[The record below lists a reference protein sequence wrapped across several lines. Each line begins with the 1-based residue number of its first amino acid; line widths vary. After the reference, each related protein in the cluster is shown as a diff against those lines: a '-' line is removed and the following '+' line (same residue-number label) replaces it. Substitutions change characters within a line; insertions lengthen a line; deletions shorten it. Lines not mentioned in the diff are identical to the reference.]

1 MTIDLSPFTIHPMNF
16 LAHAYLSFNDPDI
29 LAGNMISDFVKGK
42 KQYTYAPRIQMGIR
56 LHRLIDA
63 FTDSH
68 ACTKEIKKYFQ
79 PAYGL
84 YAGAFTDIVYD
95 YFLANDLNEF
105 ENEKKLEDFTTLT
118 YIQLQQNMPDL
129 PEAFQHM
136 FPYMREHNWLY
147 NYRQTS
153 GIMKSF
159 NGMSN
164 RAKYITESA
173 TAYSVFV
180 TNIAAIRPL
189 YTEYFPLLKEYALSC
204 LQDLL
209 KND

>member
-1 MTIDLSPFTIHPMNF
+1 MNF

-29 LAGNMISDFVKGK
+29 LAGNMISDFVKGR
-42 KQYTYAPRIQMGIR
+42 KQYDYPTKIQKGIR
-56 LHRLIDA
+56 LHRLIDS
-63 FTDSH
+63 FTDAH
-68 ACTKEIKKYFQ
+68 PCTREIKEVFQ
-79 PAYGL
+79 PTYGL

-95 YFLANDLNEF
+95 YFLANDEREF
-105 ENEKKLEDFTTLT
+105 SSPQALEGFTLLT
-118 YIQLQQNMPDL
+118 YIQLQQSMPDL

-147 NYRQTS
+147 NYRQPA

-159 NGMSN
+159 NGMSQ

-173 TAYSVFV
+173 TAYSIFINNLSFIQPIYEV
-180 TNIAAIRPL
+180 
-189 YTEYFPLLKEYALSC
+189 YFPLLKEYAFSS

>member
-1 MTIDLSPFTIHPMNF
+1 MNF

-42 KQYTYAPRIQMGIR
+42 KQYTYPARIQKGIR
-56 LHRLIDA
+56 LHRLIDT
-63 FTDSH
+63 FTDTH
-68 ACTKEIKKYFQ
+68 ECTKEIKKFFQ

-95 YFLANDLNEF
+95 YFLANDKNEF
-105 ENEKKLEDFTTLT
+105 ASGMVLEEFTKLA
-118 YIQLQQNMPDL
+118 YVQLQQNMYVL
-129 PEAFQHM
+129 PESFQHM

-159 NGMSN
+159 NGMSQ

-173 TAYSVFV
+173 TAYSIFNN
-180 TNIAAIRPL
+180 NISAMQPL
-189 YTEYFPLLKEYALSC
+189 YEEYFPMLKHYAFSC

-209 KND
+209 QND

>member
-1 MTIDLSPFTIHPMNF
+1 MNF

-42 KQYTYAPRIQMGIR
+42 KQYSYPASIQKGIR
-56 LHRLIDA
+56 LHRLIDT

-68 ACTKEIKKYFQ
+68 KCTREIKKLFQ

-95 YFLANDLNEF
+95 YFLANDTKEF
-105 ENEKKLEDFTTLT
+105 ETKDTLEEFTRIT
-118 YIQLQQNMPDL
+118 YIQLQHNLHDL
-129 PEAFQHM
+129 PVVFQGM
-136 FPYMREHNWLY
+136 FPYMRDQNWLY
-147 NYRQTS
+147 HYRETS

-159 NGMSN
+159 NGMTT
-164 RAKYITESA
+164 RAKYIAESA

-180 TNIAAIRPL
+180 NNIHLIQPI
-189 YTEYFPLLKEYALSC
+189 YEEYFPMLKNYAFAC

>member
-1 MTIDLSPFTIHPMNF
+1 MNL

-42 KQYTYAPRIQMGIR
+42 KQYSYSPRIQKGIR
-56 LHRLIDA
+56 LHRMIDT

-68 ACTKEIKKYFQ
+68 ACTREIKKIFQ

-95 YFLANDLNEF
+95 YFLANDEREF
-105 ENEKKLEDFTTLT
+105 ATTESLEDFTTLT
-118 YIQLQQNMPDL
+118 YIQLQQNLPDL
-129 PEAFQHM
+129 PESFQNM

-147 NYRQTS
+147 NYREPL

-159 NGMSN
+159 NGMAH

-173 TAYSVFV
+173 TAYSIFV
-180 TNIAAIRPL
+180 NNIPL
-189 YTEYFPLLKEYALSC
+189 MQPFYIEFFPMLKEYAFSS
-204 LQDLL
+204 LQNLL
-209 KND
+209 END